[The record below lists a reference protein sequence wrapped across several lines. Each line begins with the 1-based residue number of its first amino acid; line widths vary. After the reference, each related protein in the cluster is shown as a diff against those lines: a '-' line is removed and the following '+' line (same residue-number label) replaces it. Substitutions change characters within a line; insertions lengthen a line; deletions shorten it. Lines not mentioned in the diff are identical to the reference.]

1 MKKIIVACEILI
13 LFLFMTKLL
22 AIAEIVKRSDIFDY
36 SLWSAKAA
44 LADVSS
50 QTAARA
56 PVRDVFE
63 DTLMNERSL
72 IISLEDRRRQ
82 LENRENFVKFEEKRI
97 HLLKNEIVAKIEM
110 LRNREEKITVPQE
123 SDKMENIKKIK
134 ELAKVY
140 EATPPDKV
148 SALFSK
154 MDNKTAAGII
164 IQMNTKKAGAVWGHL
179 DPEKAVEIAKT
190 ISGM

>member
-1 MKKIIVACEILI
+1 MKKIIVAFEILI
-13 LFLFMTKLL
+13 LFLFMTKIL

-36 SLWSAKAA
+36 SLWSAKHA

-50 QTAARA
+50 QAAARL

-110 LRNREEKITVPQE
+110 LQNREEKITVPQE
-123 SDKMENIKKIK
+123 SDKVENINKIK

-140 EATPPDKV
+140 GATPPDKV
-148 SALFSK
+148 GALFSK

-164 IQMNTKKAGAVWGHL
+164 MQMNTKKAGAVWGHL

>member
-13 LFLFMTKLL
+13 LFLFMTKIL

-36 SLWSAKAA
+36 SLWSAKPA

>member
-1 MKKIIVACEILI
+1 MKKIIVAFEILI
-13 LFLFMTKLL
+13 LFLFMTKIL

-36 SLWSAKAA
+36 SLWSAKHA

-50 QTAARA
+50 QTAARL

-110 LRNREEKITVPQE
+110 LQNREEKITVPQE
-123 SDKMENIKKIK
+123 SDKMENINKIK

-140 EATPPDKV
+140 GATPPDKV
-148 SALFSK
+148 GALFSK

-164 IQMNTKKAGAVWGHL
+164 MQMNTKKAGAVWGHL